1 MQQFQE
7 LQFQILLCQNT
18 ADRIL
23 VCGSLEETQNPVIFI
38 QVVFLGNELRE
49 IKVPQLAES
58 LSEGDIRWDKAVGD
72 QVAEDEVICQ
82 VETDKTAVPVH
93 APCAGV
99 IEEILVEDGSTVNP
113 GMSICKLRVGAT
125 AKESAPKEAPA
136 AAPAAKSGPPAS
148 PSEAD
153 VSAPPPTT
161 PPPVPPKPS
170 APQTSK
176 PVSSI
181 KIPVTPTPLP
191 PGQAESTITG
201 TRTEQR
207 VKINRMRQRIAQRL
221 KEAQN
226 TYAMLTTFNEIDMS
240 NVIDM
245 RNQHKDAFLKKH
257 NIKLGF
263 MSAFVKASSYAL
275 QDQPVV
281 NAVID
286 EGEIVYRDYV
296 DISVAVATPKGL
308 VVPVIRNLEK
318 MNYADIEKVE
328 IRPMMYVA
336 LTYDH
341 RLIDGREAVLF
352 LRKIKAAVEDP
363 RIMLLDI

>member
-1 MQQFQE
+1 MLMQYSLKPQYRDVSRSRQYPLRHPPGACVKSYGTFY
-7 LQFQILLCQNT
+7 
-18 ADRIL
+18 AD
-23 VCGSLEETQNPVIFI
+23 
-38 QVVFLGNELRE
+38 
-49 IKVPQLAES
+49 
-58 LSEGDIRWDKAVGD
+58 AVGD

-125 AKESAPKEAPA
+125 AKESAPKEAA
-136 AAPAAKSGPPAS
+136 AAPAEVPAAKSGPPAS

-170 APQTSK
+170 APQASK

-207 VKINRMRQRIAQRL
+207 VKMNRMRQRIAQRL

-240 NVIDM
+240 NIIEM
-245 RNQHKDAFLKKH
+245 RNRHKDDFLKKH
-257 NIKLGF
+257 NVKLGF
-263 MSAFVKASSYAL
+263 MSAFVKAAAYAL

-281 NAVID
+281 NA
-286 EGEIVYRDYV
+286 GE
-296 DISVAVATPKGL
+296 
-308 VVPVIRNLEK
+308 
-318 MNYADIEKVE
+318 
-328 IRPMMYVA
+328 
-336 LTYDH
+336 
-341 RLIDGREAVLF
+341 
-352 LRKIKAAVEDP
+352 
-363 RIMLLDI
+363 